1 MKIQYLGHAGFM
13 ISSERTVIVDPFITG
28 NPNPGAIL
36 DDLQTADIILVTHA
50 HPDHLGDARLIAKKT
65 GAAFVSVHELASTD
79 ELEGIGMNFGGTIEE
94 RGIPITMVKAEHS
107 SGPGDAAGFVWKQ
120 DGRTL
125 YHMGDT
131 GLFSD
136 MKLIGQLYQ
145 PDIVFVPI
153 GDRYTM
159 GPKEA
164 AMAVEWVGAQ
174 TVFPMHWGTFP
185 FLVQSTD
192 GFEEEV
198 RARCEAR
205 VVPLKP
211 SESKVL

>member
-1 MKIQYLGHAGFM
+1 MK
-13 ISSERTVIVDPFITG
+13 D
-28 NPNPGAIL
+28 
-36 DDLQTADIILVTHA
+36 
-50 HPDHLGDARLIAKKT
+50 
-65 GAAFVSVHELASTD
+65 
-79 ELEGIGMNFGGTIEE
+79 
-94 RGIPITMVKAEHS
+94 
-107 SGPGDAAGFVWKQ
+107 
-120 DGRTL
+120 
-125 YHMGDT
+125 
-131 GLFSD
+131 
-136 MKLIGQLYQ
+136 YQ

-192 GFEEEV
+192 EFEEEV

-211 SESKVL
+211 GERKKL

>member
-1 MKIQYLGHAGFM
+1 MNIQYLGHAGFM
-13 ISSERTVIVDPFITG
+13 VSSEVTVIIDPFITG
-28 NPNPGAIL
+28 NPNPGTTL
-36 DDLQTADIILVTHA
+36 DDINTADIVLVTHA
-50 HPDHLGDARLIAKKT
+50 HPDHLGDAIPIAKKA

-94 RGIPITMVKAEHS
+94 RGVPITMVKAEHS

-136 MKLIGQLYQ
+136 MKLIGQLYK
-145 PDIVFVPI
+145 PDIVFVPM

-164 AMAVEWVGAQ
+164 AMSVEWVGAAM
-174 TVFPMHWGTFP
+174 VFPMHWGTFP
-185 FLVQSTD
+185 FLVQGTEE
-192 GFEEEV
+192 FEKEV
-198 RARCEAR
+198 SDRCEAG
-205 VVPLKP
+205 VVTLKP
-211 SESKVL
+211 GESKEV